1 MSGEVV
7 ERGPGRGDQVGE
19 KRGFWI
25 PARIGDR
32 TKRSRAGSGSGGA
45 AGGSWG
51 GLVTCMCRS
60 EGHREDVP
68 AGVAG
73 GPGVASPGGAEAGDP
88 LCHSWNPCSVGR
100 VVATSRIG
108 VANHSIYV
116 LESLFCWKS
125 RCNKEIGMSRPGN
138 ERWNPCSVG
147 RVVATAGYFDQYH
160 HLSVGI
166 LVLLEG
172 SLQPYPVR
180 AGITLAPPH
189 HFRFSGAS
197 PRTSS
202 AHPNSLP
209 ASVMKI
215 SFGTSPGAGRGLAG
229 PPSPVSG
236 INPCSFQSGYFSI
249 AHSPKQLADRSST
262 AGPPPT
268 ARGCGTA
275 LQGSGR

>member
-1 MSGEVV
+1 MPQLESLFCWK
-7 ERGPGRGDQVGE
+7 GRCNQQDRRRQPLHIRVGILVLLE
-19 KRGFWI
+19 ESLQQ
-25 PARIGDR
+25 GDR
-32 TKRSRAGSGSGGA
+32 
-45 AGGSWG
+45 
-51 GLVTCMCRS
+51 
-60 EGHREDVP
+60 DV
-68 AGVAG
+68 
-73 GPGVASPGGAEAGDP
+73 SPGERA
-88 LCHSWNPCSVGR
+88 
-100 VVATSRIG
+100 
-108 VANHSIYV
+108 